1 MPKRD
6 LFMLGV
12 NEHRIIVKG
21 EFAKAVRQA
30 ARKSAIPPVS
40 KKKNAAKVDKE
51 SGFHF
56 EWK

>member
-1 MPKRD
+1 
-6 LFMLGV
+6 MLGV

-30 ARKSAIPPVS
+30 ARKSAMPSVN
-40 KKKNAAKVDKE
+40 KKKIAAKVDKK
-51 SGFHF
+51 SSFHF

>member
-1 MPKRD
+1 
-6 LFMLGV
+6 MLGV

-21 EFAKAVRQA
+21 KFAKAVRQA
-30 ARKSAIPPVS
+30 ARRSVVS
-40 KKKNAAKVDKE
+40 SVKKKKNAAKVNKE

>member
-1 MPKRD
+1 
-6 LFMLGV
+6 MLGV

-30 ARKSAIPPVS
+30 ARESVVS
-40 KKKNAAKVDKE
+40 SVNKKKNAAKVDKK
-51 SGFHF
+51 SAFHF

>member
-1 MPKRD
+1 
-6 LFMLGV
+6 MLGV

-30 ARKSAIPPVS
+30 ARKSATLSVN
-40 KKKNAAKVDKE
+40 KKKNVAKVDKK
-51 SGFHF
+51 SAFHF